1 MPSALFID
9 ANLIVLLVVGLAGR
23 ELIAKHRRTKM
34 FTVED
39 FDRLIRAISPVAE
52 LRVTPN
58 TLTEASNLLGQ
69 HGEPQRSR
77 LLLTLRTL
85 IERSPEIVVASVDAA
100 RRDEFPRLGLTDAAL
115 LEVVSADAP
124 LLTVDLDLYVAALA
138 SGEVAAINFNH
149 WRGVVKDGNAAHG
162 DKSSRLRTKLGLRSG
177 VDGNPDASPA
187 KTRHSR
193 ESGNPVQSK
202 VLGFPLAPRFRGDDG
217 E

>member
-9 ANLIVLLVVGLAGR
+9 ANLIVLLVVGQAGR
-23 ELIAKHRRTKM
+23 GLIARHRRTRK

-39 FDRLIRAISPVAE
+39 YDRLIQAISPVGE

-77 LLLTLRTL
+77 LLLKLREL
-85 IERSPEIVVASVDAA
+85 IERNPETVIASADAA

-138 SGEVAAINFNH
+138 SGEEAAINFNR
-149 WRGVVKDGNAAHG
+149 WRGW
-162 DKSSRLRTKLGLRSG
+162 
-177 VDGNPDASPA
+177 
-187 KTRHSR
+187 
-193 ESGNPVQSK
+193 
-202 VLGFPLAPRFRGDDG
+202 
-217 E
+217 